1 MTNSNHDQNKQIVRD
16 LFEKGFNGGH
26 SEVLDR
32 LVADDFAGAA
42 GDRGPRAFQQVMT
55 RLRGAFPDLH
65 YTLDDLLAEGDKV
78 AVRWHW
84 TGTHRGPFRTVP
96 PTGRAVTNEGSAI
109 FELRGGKIVAA
120 ALGTDRLGFLQ
131 SIGVVPS
138 DDGLFP
144 PRLPEAG

>member
-1 MTNSNHDQNKQIVRD
+1 MTNSNHDQNKQIVRE
-16 LFEKGFNGGH
+16 LFEKGFNTGQNA
-26 SEVLDR
+26 VLDR

-42 GDRGPRAFQQVMT
+42 GDHGPRAFQQVMT

-65 YTLDDLLAEGDKV
+65 YTLDDVLAEGDKV

-84 TGTHRGPFRTVP
+84 TGTHRGQFRTVP

-131 SIGVVPS
+131 SIGVVPG

-144 PRLPEAG
+144 PPLPEAG